1 MKQHE
6 DLLFTNYKNYKLQ
19 EIKISL
25 TDDVFILMAIHELE
39 FLHEIDQHKDL
50 YLPSN
55 IRRAVMRYE
64 H

>member
-6 DLLFTNYKNYKLQ
+6 DLLFITHINYKLQ
-19 EIKISL
+19 EIKFSI
-25 TDDVFILMAIHELE
+25 TDDEFLLMANHELE
-39 FLHEIDQHKDL
+39 FLNEIDQHKDL